1 MAAQHRSFFAI
12 ASAARL
18 TLLLPLLGAAGCE
31 NNDPCVRREISCIDV
46 LLVGGVS
53 KEGDA
58 LEYQNITI
66 SVKDNS
72 DKDLVPPVKVDVL
85 KDTSE
90 KDVGVPRRPS
100 GAGVYGRVTIP
111 LPVAYNDL
119 PDEDLPMNLYP
130 TDYCGA
136 TDPASSDWGDSLSTL
151 RPIQKARRD
160 KDPRAVKI
168 KVAGT
173 EVRVDRKTSRP
184 VGWDSRIAEDLCYSP
199 TQICNDNDGWGYF
212 RLSKATHINAF
223 AYLETPIVLDPM
235 NPNQQC
241 PQSGTGL

>member
-1 MAAQHRSFFAI
+1 MAAQHRSSIF
-12 ASAARL
+12 SSVAARL

-31 NNDPCVRREISCIDV
+31 NNDPCVRREISCVDV

-53 KEGDA
+53 KEGDK
-58 LEYQNITI
+58 LEYRDISIT
-66 SVKDNS
+66 VRDNS
-72 DKDLVPPVKVDVL
+72 DKDLVPPIKVAL
-85 KDTSE
+85 LQDTSE

-111 LPVAYNDL
+111 LPASYNDL
-119 PDEDLPMNLYP
+119 PDEELPMNLYP

-136 TDPASSDWGDSLSTL
+136 TDPSTSDWSDSLDAL

-168 KVAGT
+168 KVSAT
-173 EVRVDRKTSRP
+173 EVRVDKNQSRP
-184 VGWDSRIAEDLCYSP
+184 VGWDSRIDENLCYSP

-223 AYLETPIVLDPM
+223 AYLETPIDPAATT
-235 NPNQQC
+235 C
-241 PQSGTGL
+241 PQSGAGL